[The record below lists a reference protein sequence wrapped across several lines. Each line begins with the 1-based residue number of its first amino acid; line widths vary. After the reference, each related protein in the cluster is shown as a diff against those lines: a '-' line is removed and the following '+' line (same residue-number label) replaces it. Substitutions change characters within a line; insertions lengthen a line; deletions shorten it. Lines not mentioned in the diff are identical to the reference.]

1 MAYFKYQSH
10 KIYFEEMGT
19 GIPLLM
25 LHGNTASSNMFSEI
39 ATEYAKNYKVI
50 LIDFLGCGRSER
62 IQNFAEDLWY
72 DEAMQVIR
80 FLEEQGYRKVNIIG
94 TSGGAISAI
103 NIALERPDLV
113 DKIVAD
119 SFEGEK
125 ANPSITDGLST
136 GREASK
142 HNPGARMFYEM
153 MNGTDWERV
162 VDADTKA
169 VIAHANNIVDF
180 FHKSIANLI
189 PDVLFTGS
197 KEDAFVPKGFYEK
210 EFAKMLNKIGHGKQ
224 YIFEHGEHP
233 AMMSNQEQFIA
244 ISKNFFV
251 RGMRTISIVLVQI
264 PFNKSRNG
272 EA

>member
-10 KIYFEEMGT
+10 KIYFEEIGM

-25 LHGNTASSNMFSEI
+25 LHGNTASSKMFSEI
-39 ATEYAKNYKVI
+39 ATNYVKNYKVI
-50 LIDFLGCGRSER
+50 LIDFLGCGKSDR
-62 IQNFAEDLWY
+62 IKNFAEDLWY
-72 DEAMQVIR
+72 DEAMQVIH
-80 FLEEQGYRKVNIIG
+80 FLNEQGYKKVNIIG
-94 TSGGAISAI
+94 TSGGAITAI

-113 DKIVAD
+113 NKIVAD

-125 ANPSITDGLST
+125 ASPSITEGLSI

-153 MNGTDWERV
+153 MNGIDWESV

-180 FHKSIANLI
+180 FHKSIAGLI
-189 PDVLFTGS
+189 PEVLFTGS

-210 EFAKMLNKIGHGKQ
+210 EFAEMINKIGHGKQ
-224 YIFEHGEHP
+224 HIFEQGKHP

-244 ISKNFFV
+244 ISKDFF
-251 RGMRTISIVLVQI
+251 SC
-264 PFNKSRNG
+264 
-272 EA
+272 